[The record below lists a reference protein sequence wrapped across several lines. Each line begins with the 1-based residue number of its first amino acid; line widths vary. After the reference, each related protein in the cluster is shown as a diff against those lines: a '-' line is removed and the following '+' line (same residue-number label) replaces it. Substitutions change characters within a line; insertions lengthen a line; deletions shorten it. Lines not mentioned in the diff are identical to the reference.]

1 MLEDDV
7 YSIMRRRLEDR
18 IRELCGKVVS
28 APDDDLA
35 SIIDDLAS
43 IIKELQAALREHNQ
57 RLRQLAAQSLR
68 QEKCARRSK

>member
-28 APDDDLA
+28 APD
-35 SIIDDLAS
+35 DDLAS